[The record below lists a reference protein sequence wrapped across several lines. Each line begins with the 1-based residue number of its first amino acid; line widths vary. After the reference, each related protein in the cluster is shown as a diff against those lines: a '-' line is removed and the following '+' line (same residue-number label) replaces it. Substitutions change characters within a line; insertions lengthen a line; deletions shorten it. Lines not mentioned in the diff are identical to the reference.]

1 MSCPPDQRVQGC
13 WEYMIQIHKNLI
25 RKKFLSQ
32 RRDLLPNNVNSLSNL
47 INIHLK
53 QEAFF
58 KKCENLVSF
67 FAIDNEPNLLI
78 PRNKKILLPKI
89 NGQELSFHVKTDQ
102 LVKNKFGIKEPL
114 NDEAYP
120 ISEIQLILVPF
131 IAFNTNLYRIGYGG
145 GYYDRTLQKIATTKI
160 GPKLWGVG
168 YDFQKTNTNFQ
179 NKFDIRLDKVITD
192 KKIYV

>member
-1 MSCPPDQRVQGC
+1 MSYPPDQRVQGC
-13 WEYMIQIHKNLI
+13 WEYMIQMHKHLI

-32 RRDLLPNNVNSLSNL
+32 RRDLLPSDVNSLSNL
-47 INIHLK
+47 ININLK

-58 KKCENLVSF
+58 NKCENLVSF

-89 NGQELSFHVKTDQ
+89 DDEELSFHIKTDQ
-102 LVKNKFGIKEPL
+102 LVTNKYGIKEPL
-114 NDEAYP
+114 NNESYP
-120 ISEIQLILVPF
+120 ISEIQLILIPF

-145 GYYDRTLQKIATTKI
+145 GYYDRTLQKIATTKT

-168 YDFQKTNTNFQ
+168 YDFQKINTNFQ

-192 KKIYV
+192 KKVYV